1 VISFDTN
8 ILVYAADRLAGER
21 HRRAF
26 ELLQRAMRR
35 QICLQPLQSFTEF
48 FHVVTRKSGVDPA
61 AATTLIDSW
70 IGAVTVEAAEVADLT
85 SAMRA
90 VREYRLAF
98 WDAMLWAT
106 VRRAGVLLMIS
117 EDFQDGRLLEGV
129 RFANPF
135 LPDNDELID
144 RELSR

>member
-1 VISFDTN
+1 
-8 ILVYAADRLAGER
+8 
-21 HRRAF
+21 
-26 ELLQRAMRR
+26 M
-35 QICLQPLQSFTEF
+35 
-48 FHVVTRKSGVDPA
+48 TRKSGVDPA

>member
-26 ELLQRAMRR
+26 VLLQRAMRR
-35 QICLQPLQSFTEF
+35 QICLQPLQSLTEF

-70 IGAVTVEAAEVADLT
+70 IGAVTVEAADVKDLS

-90 VREYRLAF
+90 VREHRLAF

-106 VRRAGVLLMIS
+106 VRRAGVALMIT

-135 LPDNDELID
+135 LPANDELID